1 MDLSLATISTKS
13 LQILFAHCRQLKKLS
28 LENLELNDMICFE
41 LGHNFQMETLNL
53 SLTTGLTEYGVRTL
67 MLAMYKLNSLNISWA
82 GLKSDAITSLV
93 TNAPINLM
101 RLNIAGCRKVL
112 FDSRKSQYIYQ
123 CLYQFDSFPFC

>member
-1 MDLSLATISTKS
+1 
-13 LQILFAHCRQLKKLS
+13 
-28 LENLELNDMICFE
+28 MICFE

-112 FDSRKSQYIYQ
+112 FDSRKSQQRPVYTSAYIDLIHSLFANR
-123 CLYQFDSFPFC
+123 CRNSAKALSSIAGTGSFGLQQSHRCRI

>member
-1 MDLSLATISTKS
+1 M
-13 LQILFAHCRQLKKLS
+13 KKLS

-112 FDSRKSQYIYQ
+112 FDSRKSQQHPIYIRVPT
-123 CLYQFDSFPFC
+123 SI